1 MKITEDQKNL
11 LLTLARKSIESIFDK
26 IELPKINEEDKL
38 LNSNCGAF
46 VTLTKFNELRGC
58 IGYITSEEP
67 LWQTIIE
74 TAELAAT
81 RDPRFPKITK
91 DEIEDL
97 SIEISILSEPFQLNS
112 YEEVEVGKHG
122 LILNEGMFRGVLLPQ
137 VPIEHNLNREQ
148 YLSAL
153 CNKAGLPRDEWK
165 KREIKLKAF
174 TAEVFSENELGKTK

>member
-1 MKITEDQKNL
+1 
-11 LLTLARKSIESIFDK
+11 
-26 IELPKINEEDKL
+26 
-38 LNSNCGAF
+38 
-46 VTLTKFNELRGC
+46 
-58 IGYITSEEP
+58 

-81 RDPRFPKITK
+81 RDPRFSKIAK

-97 SIEISILSEPFQLNS
+97 SIEISILSEPFELDS

-122 LILNEGMFRGVLLPQ
+122 LILNEGMYRGVLLPQ

-174 TAEVFSENELGKTK
+174 TAEVFSEKEIGKTK